1 MEFGRVLTLSL
12 AIQMFGFIEQKAVFH
27 KDSKVQ
33 KDTQTGKMWQLSH
46 LIGCVIE
53 QENVIALEENSTKSY
68 NFLYFSLIFIENSF
82 FFA

>member
-12 AIQMFGFIEQKAVFH
+12 AIQISGFIEQKPVFH
-27 KDSKVQ
+27 KDSTVQ
-33 KDTQTGKMWQLSH
+33 KDIQKSNMWQLSH